1 MASPRSRG
9 TNPSPDAPM
18 RSLGLMCGA
27 GPLPARMAAEARR
40 QGWRVVA
47 FAFPGAADLTAV
59 ADTVVPTRLEALVPV
74 VETLAREKV
83 AGVAFSGKFWMGD
96 LLAARTPD
104 GVHAAI
110 AARAGALVDGNLTE
124 AIVATLAGLGIDLLD
139 QRLLLGDWLG
149 GARTWTARAPS
160 EAEWRDIRRGFA
172 VARLVADA
180 GVGQTVVIKRG
191 AVGAVEAIDGTTETI
206 RRGTGLSGPG
216 AVVVKAVA
224 RAHDFRFDTPAIGPE
239 TLEAAAAG
247 GATTVAVEAGRV
259 LILEPEVTIPR
270 ADAAGMALVAAGA
283 DD

>member
-1 MASPRSRG
+1 
-9 TNPSPDAPM
+9 M

-27 GPLPARMAAEARR
+27 GPLPARMAAAARR

-47 FAFPGAADLTAV
+47 FAFPGAADLIGV
-59 ADTVVPTRLEALVPV
+59 ADTIVPTRLEALVPV
-74 VETLAREKV
+74 LEALAREKV
-83 AGVAFSGKFWMGD
+83 AGVVFSGKFWMGD

-104 GVHAAI
+104 GVHAEI
-110 AARAGALVDGNLTE
+110 AARAGALVDGNLSE
-124 AIVATLAGLGIDLLD
+124 AIVATLAGLGIELLD
-139 QRLLLGDWLG
+139 QRPFLGDWLG

-160 EAEWRDIRRGFA
+160 DTEWRDIRRGFA

-180 GVGQTVVIKRG
+180 SVGQTVVVKRG
-191 AVGAVEAIDGTTETI
+191 AVGAVEAIEGTTETI
-206 RRGTGLSGPG
+206 RRGTALSGPG

-247 GATTVAVEAGRV
+247 GVTTVAVEAGRV
-259 LILEPEVTIPR
+259 LILEPEVTIR
-270 ADAAGMALVAAGA
+270 LADAAGMALVAADG